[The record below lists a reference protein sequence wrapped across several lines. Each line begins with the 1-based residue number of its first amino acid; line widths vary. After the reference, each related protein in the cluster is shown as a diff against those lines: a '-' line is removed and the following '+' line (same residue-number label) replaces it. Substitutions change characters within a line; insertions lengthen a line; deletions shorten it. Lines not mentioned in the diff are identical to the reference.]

1 MTITVKTPKGTEV
14 KVSYEYRE
22 EVVDD
27 ALNADGDIIC
37 VRKKIFK
44 NSDLKFIVG
53 NKTYNVHESTISDD
67 MTGQT
72 AEMCRELNVNKYYH
86 SEYEYEK
93 RGSFVFIFD
102 QDNVNAIDELIKQT
116 IENNKNEEVTKIE
129 TAQNEEKKKQ
139 QKEYARE
146 IIEKSKRTIRNSD
159 GSLMNN
165 SQAQAYR
172 IRWNNLY
179 NEGGEGYIPEII
191 TLEMF
196 EKAQEIIKS

>member
-22 EVVDD
+22 RVVDD

-37 VRKKIFK
+37 VRKKVVK

-53 NKTYNVHESTISDD
+53 NKTYTVNELSISDY

-72 AEMCRELNVNKYYH
+72 AEKCRELNVNKCYR

-93 RGSFVFIFD
+93 KGRVVFIFD
-102 QDNVNAIDELIKQT
+102 QDNVNSIDKLIKQT

-129 TAQNEEKKKQ
+129 TAQNEEKKQKQ
-139 QKEYARE
+139 KKYAQE
-146 IIEKSKRTIRNSD
+146 IIEKSKKTIKNSD

-165 SQAQAYR
+165 SQARAYR

-196 EKAQEIIKS
+196 EKAQEIMKS